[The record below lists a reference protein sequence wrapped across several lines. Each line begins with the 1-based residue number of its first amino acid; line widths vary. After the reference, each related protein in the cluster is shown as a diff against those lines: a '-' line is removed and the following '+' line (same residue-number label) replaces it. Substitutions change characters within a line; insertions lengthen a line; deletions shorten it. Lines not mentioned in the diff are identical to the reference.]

1 MFFALIMKYNN
12 ILKKL
17 WRNKNCLN
25 LKIIKKIRLL
35 KDKSNKKFMSFKTP
49 TRLDKAK
56 KYGYLKKPN
65 YGIVKIKL
73 KKRKDKK
80 KVKKGKIFGKTSNHG
95 VYKIKRYSNYKTI
108 SYAKLKSFIKKAHIF
123 NGYWLNESSDYIY
136 YEFVIRM
143 SS

>member
-1 MFFALIMKYNN
+1 MKYNN
-12 ILKKL
+12 VSNYFIKILKKL
-17 WRNKNCLN
+17 WRNKNSIN

-35 KDKSNKKFMSFKTP
+35 KDKSNKKFMYFKTP

-80 KVKKGKIFGKTSNHG
+80 KVKKVFSIFLRERFLERLLITGFIRLKNTQI
-95 VYKIKRYSNYKTI
+95 IKQ
-108 SYAKLKSFIKKAHIF
+108 
-123 NGYWLNESSDYIY
+123 
-136 YEFVIRM
+136 
-143 SS
+143 